1 MLLRMLS
8 VKPGKNVY
16 KNHQVC
22 STNSFVRLDSEELAS
37 IRTSR
42 RTIYLAVLPTSVLS
56 ELLTGDK
63 QVNINYIVY
72 IRHMTYSIQRAN
84 ILVAFFCRQFNF
96 NFVHYFTN
104 VSFYFIGL
112 HTQSCWCSQIVA
124 NTANGV
130 LLTVVDIT
138 LRGYCC

>member
-16 KNHQVC
+16 KNQQVC
-22 STNSFVRLDSEELAS
+22 STNSFVRLESEELES

-42 RTIYLAVLPTSVLS
+42 RTIYLPVLPTLVLS
-56 ELLTGDK
+56 ELLTGDI
-63 QVNINYIVY
+63 QVNINYILY
-72 IRHMTYSIQRAN
+72 IKHMTYSIQKAN
-84 ILVAFFCRQFNF
+84 ILVAFFCRQFTF
-96 NFVHYFTN
+96 NSVHYFTN
-104 VSFYFIGL
+104 VSLHFIGL
-112 HTQSCWCSQIVA
+112 HTQICWCSQIVA
-124 NTANGV
+124 NIANGV